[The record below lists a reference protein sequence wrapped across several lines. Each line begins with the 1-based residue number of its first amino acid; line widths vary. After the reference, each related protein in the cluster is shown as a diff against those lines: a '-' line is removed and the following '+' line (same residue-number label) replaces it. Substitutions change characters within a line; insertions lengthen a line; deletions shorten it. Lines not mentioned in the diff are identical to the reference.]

1 MESSEELTAVLS
13 DMLDPWFQSI
23 KDPSKSQMETLHTLL
38 KGYSLT
44 DYGKKH
50 KASSI
55 KNVEEFRTSF
65 PIVNYLTLTPE
76 FEKLKQGNYSA
87 IFPEPVSRWVMTR
100 GTTGRPKIIPTTET
114 FLSQI
119 FACGAR
125 AIVNHA
131 LKRDQSVLELKVLN
145 LNFPSEIYSM
155 KVQDSETKYGYSS
168 GTYARLFPSLDNAGL
183 VPVQEEIDALGGGIG
198 RIDWEKRFDLVYDL
212 AKESKVG
219 SVMGVTPVI
228 LEFARHVRRKYKV
241 YPKDVWKMKGIFPT
255 SVAKIHTRYEPVLQ
269 HYYGD
274 NVPVVEMYAATEGV
288 FGQQLDDL
296 PYIVPNY
303 DTYFFEV
310 RMGNGNTKMLHEL
323 EPREWGSLIVS
334 SVLFPR
340 YEIGDLIES
349 LGRGYFRIF
358 GRKKRLT
365 ELEHKIFNIFV
376 WS

>member
-23 KDPSKSQMETLHTLL
+23 KDPSKSQMETNHTML
-38 KGYSLT
+38 KEYSLK

-55 KNVEEFRTSF
+55 KNVEEFRTSY
-65 PIVNYLTLTPE
+65 PIVNYYTLTPE

-100 GTTGRPKIIPTTET
+100 GTTGRPKVIPTTET

-241 YPKDVWKMKGIFPT
+241 YPKDVWKMKGI
-255 SVAKIHTRYEPVLQ
+255 
-269 HYYGD
+269 
-274 NVPVVEMYAATEGV
+274 
-288 FGQQLDDL
+288 
-296 PYIVPNY
+296 
-303 DTYFFEV
+303 
-310 RMGNGNTKMLHEL
+310 
-323 EPREWGSLIVS
+323 
-334 SVLFPR
+334 
-340 YEIGDLIES
+340 
-349 LGRGYFRIF
+349 
-358 GRKKRLT
+358 
-365 ELEHKIFNIFV
+365 
-376 WS
+376 